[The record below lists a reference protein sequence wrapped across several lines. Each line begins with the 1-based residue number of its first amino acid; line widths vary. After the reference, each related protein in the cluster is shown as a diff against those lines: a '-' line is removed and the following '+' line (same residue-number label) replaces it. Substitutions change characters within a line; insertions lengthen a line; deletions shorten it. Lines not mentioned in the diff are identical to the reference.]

1 MKAASLLQNI
11 LDKLR
16 NQQANLLRF
25 YSRREMTVY
34 APVIEVV
41 EVDPRRYEWV
51 ELTMGERRIMSL
63 LQEEFHFLEEQIG
76 LLRSHLSPNGQ
87 SLVYDSLNELA
98 SYVDR
103 DGSFYIPEAVQL
115 LNNIDTCYT
124 NIYKVL
130 STLFNPEDVSLILFP
145 DTQALL
151 QNPALHTWT
160 LGEIPF
166 QIILLPRVLADL
178 DALTKAGA
186 HPEDTVKAKAAI
198 RVLKRLRRK
207 GNLNRGIQLS
217 HGVFLRTLAIEPDF
231 EQTYSWLR
239 SDYRLDQIIIAMVD
253 YARQYPNRQ
262 LALVS
267 SELSLQNKAEFSQ
280 IAFLE
285 CDDLYPDAYS
295 GQETPFQEPMQ
306 ILMQDDPQP
315 PANPPGPTTA
325 PRTPMAEPLISSID
339 PSSTSTEPSI
349 TSTEPLDAPAD
360 PLVSPDDPIASTD
373 PDPHS

>member
-16 NQQANLLRF
+16 DQQNNLLRF

-51 ELTMGERRIMSL
+51 ELSMGERRIMSL
-63 LQEEFHFLEEQIG
+63 LQEEFHFLEEQIA
-76 LLRSHLSPNGQ
+76 LLRPHLSPNGQ

-115 LNNIDTCYT
+115 LNNIDNCYT
-124 NIYKVL
+124 NIHKVL
-130 STLFNPEDVSLILFP
+130 STLVNPVDVSLVLFP

-186 HPEDTVKAKAAI
+186 HPEDTAKAKAAI
-198 RVLKRLRRK
+198 YVLKRLRRK
-207 GNLNRGIQLS
+207 GNLNRGIPLNQ
-217 HGVFLRTLAIEPDF
+217 GVLLRTLAIEPDF

-239 SDYRLDQIIIAMVD
+239 SDYPLDQIIIAMVD

-285 CDDLYPDAYS
+285 CEDLYPDAYS
-295 GQETPFQEPMQ
+295 GQEMPFQEPMQ
-306 ILMQDDPQP
+306 ILMQDEVLPSADQP
-315 PANPPGPTTA
+315 ASPDLGMDSPSH
-325 PRTPMAEPLISSID
+325 ISSHLA
-339 PSSTSTEPSI
+339 PSSASSEPS
-349 TSTEPLDAPAD
+349 THPATNNPSPAHLPAPAPPPPFSD
-360 PLVSPDDPIASTD
+360 ADQENT
-373 PDPHS
+373 